1 MEKRIY
7 MKPLLKSF
15 LIEPMDFLAASPNPK
30 PSESKKNSFSFSDNV
45 TSGDNDD
52 TDPWEDLFSFLL
64 IISLASAKWFF
75 DPAESAS

>member
-15 LIEPMDFLAASPNPK
+15 LIEPMDFLAASPNHEPSK
-30 PSESKKNSFSFSDNV
+30 PAKGSISFSDDV

-52 TDPWEDLFSFLL
+52 TDPWGDVNY
-64 IISLASAKWFF
+64 IR
-75 DPAESAS
+75 

>member
-15 LIEPMDFLAASPNPK
+15 LIEPMDFLAASPNPDK
-30 PSESKKNSFSFSDNV
+30 PTKSSISFGDDV

-52 TDPWEDLFSFLL
+52 TDPWGEVDY
-64 IISLASAKWFF
+64 IR
-75 DPAESAS
+75 

>member
-15 LIEPMDFLAASPNPK
+15 LIEPMDFLAASPDPK
-30 PSESKKNSFSFSDNV
+30 PSESTKGSISFSDDV

-52 TDPWEDLFSFLL
+52 TAPWVDVNY
-64 IISLASAKWFF
+64 IR
-75 DPAESAS
+75 

>member
-30 PSESKKNSFSFSDNV
+30 PSKPTSSISFGDEV
-45 TSGDNDD
+45 TSGDNDEKS
-52 TDPWEDLFSFLL
+52 PWGEIDY
-64 IISLASAKWFF
+64 IR
-75 DPAESAS
+75 

>member
-15 LIEPMDFLAASPNPK
+15 LIEPMDLLAASPNP
-30 PSESKKNSFSFSDNV
+30 ESSKLTKSSFSFSDDV

-52 TDPWEDLFSFLL
+52 TAPWVDVNY
-64 IISLASAKWFF
+64 IR
-75 DPAESAS
+75 

>member
-15 LIEPMDFLAASPNPK
+15 LIEPMDLLAASPNPEPSK
-30 PSESKKNSFSFSDNV
+30 PTKSSISFGDDV

-52 TDPWEDLFSFLL
+52 TAPWVDVNY
-64 IISLASAKWFF
+64 IR
-75 DPAESAS
+75 

>member
-15 LIEPMDFLAASPNPK
+15 LIEPMDLLAASPNPK
-30 PSESKKNSFSFSDNV
+30 PSESTKSSISFSDDV

-52 TDPWEDLFSFLL
+52 TAPWVDVNY
-64 IISLASAKWFF
+64 IR
-75 DPAESAS
+75 